1 MPRGARV
8 PLAMVL
14 LAGTLA
20 GCGGGVSIGLGFGDD
35 DEDFFFF
42 RPRTSGRSGS
52 VTVSRAAP
60 DPRLDGVFSA
70 RDVLLSEAARF
81 RAFDGYPQTC
91 RFRFDNLQQE
101 SGQVAGMSGEIRYLP
116 DSTEVRDVF
125 LSVAGQQFRQ
135 EGSGAAVDRA
145 ASQVVF
151 DGQAFVSTQRTGQ
164 AFVLAGAIPIRSDF
178 RDAGC

>member
-1 MPRGARV
+1 MLRAARGS
-8 PLAMVL
+8 LAIVL

-20 GCGGGVSIGLGFGDD
+20 GCGGGVSIGLGED

-42 RPRTSGRSGS
+42 RPRTSGRAGS

-70 RDVLLSEAARF
+70 RDVLLSEPARF
-81 RAFDGYPQTC
+81 RAVGDYPETC

-101 SGQVAGMSGEIRYLP
+101 SGQVAGMAGEIRYLP
-116 DSTEVRDVF
+116 DSTTVRDVV
-125 LSVAGQQFRQ
+125 LSVAGQEFRH

-145 ASQVVF
+145 ANQVVF
-151 DGQAFVSTQRTGQ
+151 DGQAFTSTQRTGQ
-164 AFVLAGAIPIRSDF
+164 TFVLAGAIPIRTDF